1 MKTLIK
7 NGMVYM
13 AHQFQ
18 KLDLLVDGRKIT
30 AIEPAMTVNDGDV
43 QVYDAKGCYVT
54 PGFIDV
60 HTHGAA
66 GVDVNAATRKD
77 YETIGHFFA
86 TEGTTSW
93 QCSILTDTQEQT
105 DWCIGEAV
113 AHHHGGD
120 GSHGNYADLLGIHLE
135 GPFLASQYKGA
146 MPEYLLRT
154 ADMELLKHYQD
165 EAGGFIRYITVSPEV
180 DGIPEHIREISDMGI
195 RVAIGHSG
203 ADYDTAWHCIRE
215 GAAAATHT
223 FNAMRLFH
231 QHEPA
236 IMGAVLESDVYC
248 EAICDGRHLHPGTV
262 RLLLKTK
269 GYDRVIAITDSI
281 MAAGLPDGEYKL
293 GVNDVTVA
301 DGDAKLK
308 DGTRAGS
315 TLTTGQAF
323 RNLIRFTG
331 ETPEKILPLLTENP
345 AAMLGVQDQIGSL
358 APGKDADIL
367 IMDQKYQIIDT
378 YVKGRKINRCCQL
391 ERLHTNLA

>member
-7 NGMVYM
+7 NGMVYVDHHFEKTDILINDKSI
-13 AHQFQ
+13 AAIGAEAA
-18 KLDLLVDGRKIT
+18 DLEEKSEI
-30 AIEPAMTVNDGDV
+30 
-43 QVYDAKGCYVT
+43 YDAGGCYVT

-60 HTHGAA
+60 HTHGAF
-66 GVDVNAATRKD
+66 GVDVNAASQKD

-93 QCSILTDTQEQT
+93 QCSILTDTKEQT
-105 DWCIGEAV
+105 EWCIDEAV
-113 AHHHGGD
+113 RHHLSSDGD
-120 GSHGNYADLLGIHLE
+120 SHGNYADLLGIHLE
-135 GPFLASQYKGA
+135 GPFLASRYKGA
-146 MPEYLLRT
+146 MPEYLLRA

-165 EAGGFIRYITVSPEV
+165 RADGFVRYITVSPEV
-180 DGIPEHIREISDMGI
+180 AGIPEHVRDMNAMGI

-203 ADYDTAWHCIRE
+203 ADYETAWKCIRE
-215 GAAAATHT
+215 GAAAATHI

-236 IMGAVLESDVYC
+236 IMGAVLESDIYC
-248 EAICDGRHLHPGTV
+248 EAICDGRHLHPGSV
-262 RLLLKTK
+262 RFLLKVK

-293 GVNDVTVA
+293 GVNDVVVE

-331 ETPEKILPLLTENP
+331 EAPEKILPLLTENP
-345 AAMLGVQDQIGSL
+345 AAMLGVQDRIGSL

-367 IMDQKYQIIDT
+367 IMDKEYRIIDT
-378 YVKGRKINRCCQL
+378 FVKGRKIDK
-391 ERLHTNLA
+391 ERRF